1 MLPATT
7 RYLPQRSLAGAA
19 LAPAAVRGYATPA
32 GPPPPG
38 FRLRKP
44 ENWDQMEHKETIMG
58 PRVELLPH
66 DGDDA
71 RHVPSDGAVLQA
83 TGCFPPSIDGRD
95 EDGDEDEVMLTME

>member
-7 RYLPQRSLAGAA
+7 RHLPRAVLGRAA

-44 ENWDQMEHKETIMG
+44 ENWDQMEHKETIMDRASNYFLMTEMMRG
-58 PRVELLPH
+58 MYHLMEQFFRPPYVIPEALMGGMR
-66 DGDDA
+66 
-71 RHVPSDGAVLQA
+71 
-83 TGCFPPSIDGRD
+83 TGMR
-95 EDGDEDEVMLTME
+95 TR